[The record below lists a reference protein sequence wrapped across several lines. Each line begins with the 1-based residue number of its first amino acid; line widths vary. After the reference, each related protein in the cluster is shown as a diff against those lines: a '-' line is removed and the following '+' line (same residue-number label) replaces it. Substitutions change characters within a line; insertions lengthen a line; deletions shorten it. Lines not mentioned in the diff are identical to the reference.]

1 MSDKA
6 IFLDRDGTLTED
18 PGYIDH
24 PNQVKLL
31 GGAAEALRQLEQL
44 GYKLIVVSNQS
55 GVARGIVT
63 EEALKK
69 IHSRL
74 EQLLIA
80 DGAHL
85 DRIYYCPYHPEGTVQ
100 KYRKESELRKPGPG
114 MLLLAAEETDIDL
127 SQSWMVGDKYEDVTA
142 GQRAGCKT
150 ILINPPSAYTQPN
163 PDQPHPDYQAVN
175 LKEAANIVKRRAQ
188 LEKKTE
194 KRVENPPRAPA
205 PSEQT
210 PQPGPAEE
218 KSETRESQHLLQEI
232 LVALKS
238 LQRRDMY
245 SEFSVL
251 KLFAGVMQMV
261 VLFCLLLGIWFL
273 LDPARQSNSVL
284 IALGFSAVFQLM
296 SLTLYIMHE
305 RK

>member
-1 MSDKA
+1 MSGKA
-6 IFLDRDGTLTED
+6 IFLDRDGTLTEEA
-18 PGYIDH
+18 GYIDH

-31 GGAAEALRQLEQL
+31 GGAAEALRQFEQL

-63 EEALKK
+63 EEVLKK

-80 DGAHL
+80 EGAHL

-100 KYRKESELRKPGPG
+100 EYRKESELRKPSPG

-150 ILINPPSAYTQPN
+150 ILINPPSAYTQPKL
-163 PDQPHPDYQAVN
+163 DQSRPDYQAVN
-175 LKEAANIVKRRAQ
+175 LKEAANIVKRSTQ
-188 LEKKTE
+188 LGKKTE
-194 KRVENPPRAPA
+194 QRVESLPRAPE

-218 KSETRESQHLLQEI
+218 KSETQESQRLLREI
-232 LVALKS
+232 LGTLKS

-245 SEFSVL
+245 DEFSVL

-273 LDPARQSNSVL
+273 LDPSRQSNSVL
-284 IALGFSAVFQLM
+284 IALGFSAVFPGA
-296 SLTLYIMHE
+296 T
-305 RK
+305 